1 MLLWCKL
8 FLFSSKADHRA
19 HPVLLSFS
27 ECVTQ
32 NPARLVKRVKELL
45 SKNGA
50 RTSPVAFLFE
60 KKGSITLTSN
70 GEGAGYEHLFDLA
83 VEAGAEDVREVEGE
97 DGGVEFEVNNAPL
110 FVVSFCM
117 LIYCK
122 RSSPR
127 LQTFHP

>member
-8 FLFSSKADHRA
+8 FLSFSKVNHQA
-19 HPVLLSFS
+19 HPVLLAFS

-45 SKNGA
+45 SKNRA

-60 KKGSITLTSN
+60 KKGSITLTPN
-70 GEGAGYEHLFDLA
+70 GEEAGYERLFDLA
-83 VEAGAEDVREVEGE
+83 VEAGAEDVKEMESE

-110 FVVSFCM
+110 FVVSFYM
-117 LIYCK
+117 LIYC
-122 RSSPR
+122 
-127 LQTFHP
+127 